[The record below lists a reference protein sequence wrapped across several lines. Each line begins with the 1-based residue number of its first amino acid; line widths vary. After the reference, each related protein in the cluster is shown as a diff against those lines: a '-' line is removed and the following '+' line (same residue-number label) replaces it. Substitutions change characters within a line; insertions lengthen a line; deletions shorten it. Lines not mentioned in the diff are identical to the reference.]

1 MEDNI
6 ENIDYECGNSF
17 TDDSDIFEDEYRNGI
32 RDEDW
37 NNQVSVLFKTPDRTY
52 NRTLNNTELTK
63 EEIKKLCYE
72 EFREFYEQNECGIVE
87 YSNKLQKKLLTFEY
101 ANYKLTNLSWLE
113 SLFTKCKYSISYKGE
128 IRYYV
133 LQFKFI
139 NRFKKLY
146 EA

>member
-52 NRTLNNTELTK
+52 NKTLND
-63 EEIKKLCYE
+63 EEIKKLCYR
-72 EFREFYEQNECGIVE
+72 EFRAYYEQNECGIVE
-87 YSNKLQKKLLTFEY
+87 YSNMLKKKFLITFEY
-101 ANYKLTNLSWLE
+101 ANYKLTKLSWFE
-113 SLFTKCKYSISYKGE
+113 SLFTKCKYRISYNGE

-146 EA
+146 KA